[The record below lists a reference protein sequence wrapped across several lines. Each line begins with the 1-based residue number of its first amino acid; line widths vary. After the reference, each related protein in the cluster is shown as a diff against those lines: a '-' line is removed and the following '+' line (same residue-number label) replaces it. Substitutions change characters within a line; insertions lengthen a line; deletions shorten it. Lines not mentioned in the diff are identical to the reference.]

1 MISQPPNAPVDHA
14 ASLRAVQTSSRFVD
28 NGCNKLI
35 LGAEPVA
42 AEQNIFDL
50 TPARLVLFTSARP
63 LAKRL
68 PQPRRMDKIGVAINA
83 SHAALGQ

>member
-1 MISQPPNAPVDHA
+1 LISQPPNAPVDHA

-42 AEQNIFDL
+42 ASRTFL
-50 TPARLVLFTSARP
+50 T
-63 LAKRL
+63 
-68 PQPRRMDKIGVAINA
+68 
-83 SHAALGQ
+83 